1 MILKKKLQPLKSNK
15 GVNMNKIII
24 AVSFC
29 LSMFLFSSFSQANH
43 CSGGHKE
50 IKETK
55 ETKETTSEESKNTKS
70 N

>member
-1 MILKKKLQPLKSNK
+1 
-15 GVNMNKIII
+15 MNKIII

>member
-1 MILKKKLQPLKSNK
+1 
-15 GVNMNKIII
+15 MNKFLI
-24 AVSFC
+24 ALSFT
-29 LSMFLFSSFSQANH
+29 LSLTFFSSDSFANH

-55 ETKETTSEESKNTKS
+55 ETSSEDSKEAKS